1 MMILNVMDENKGI
14 YCFDEILDAKY
25 GKVGTASRERFR
37 KEAEA
42 YCVVDYPEV
51 ASNDRMFEN
60 LAGCWKDCLEMD
72 GVEQVIRESRTSG
85 VTRRIVGFTD
95 REGSN

>member
-42 YCVVDYPEV
+42 YCVVDYRKKR
-51 ASNDRMFEN
+51 RMT
-60 LAGCWKDCLEMD
+60 GCLRNWPDVGRTVWKWTWWN
-72 GVEQVIRESRTSG
+72 RSSG
-85 VTRRIVGFTD
+85 NQGQPV
-95 REGSN
+95 